1 MTLQSENVR
10 VTSVLSRALETL
22 CEGCWSAVRVACVPN
37 GLEYRFL
44 VRIEAPWRPDV
55 YSYLAKHTK
64 IWIPPDGGPLNLS
77 MDEALH
83 MGDLAAQYS
92 SDEPPAT
99 QPEQPAYREPA
110 FREPRR
116 IPADLTG
123 DALRDTFQ
131 P

>member
-1 MTLQSENVR
+1 
-10 VTSVLSRALETL
+10 
-22 CEGCWSAVRVACVPN
+22 
-37 GLEYRFL
+37 
-44 VRIEAPWRPDV
+44 V

-77 MDEALH
+77 MDEALR

-92 SDEPPAT
+92 SDEPTVTP
-99 QPEQPAYREPA
+99 PEQRSYREPTTFREPT

-123 DALRDTFQ
+123 DALSDTFQ

>member
-1 MTLQSENVR
+1 MTLLSENRR

-37 GLEYRFL
+37 GLEYRFI

-64 IWIPPDGGPLNLS
+64 IWIPVDGGPLNLS
-77 MDEALH
+77 MEEALR
-83 MGDLAAQYS
+83 MGALAAEYS
-92 SDEPPAT
+92 GEEPAAPR
-99 QPEQPAYREPA
+99 PQPAR
-110 FREPRR
+110 REPRR
-116 IPADLTG
+116 IPSDLTG

>member
-1 MTLQSENVR
+1 MTLQSENAR

-77 MDEALH
+77 LDEALH

-92 SDEPPAT
+92 SDESSAA
-99 QPEQPAYREPA
+99 QPVQTAHREPPY
-110 FREPRR
+110 REPRR

>member
-1 MTLQSENVR
+1 MTLQSENTR

-55 YSYLAKHTK
+55 YAYLAKHTK

-77 MDEALH
+77 MDEALR

-92 SDEPPAT
+92 SDEPAAA
-99 QPEQPAYREPA
+99 QPEQHTYREPT

>member
-1 MTLQSENVR
+1 MTLHSENAR

-37 GLEYRFL
+37 GLEYRFM

-55 YSYLAKHTK
+55 YAYLAKHTK

-77 MDEALH
+77 LDEALR
-83 MGDLAAQYS
+83 MGDLAAKYS
-92 SDEPPAT
+92 GEEAAAA
-99 QPEQPAYREPA
+99 QPAPA
-110 FREPRR
+110 PYREPRR

-123 DALRDTFQ
+123 QALSDTFQ

>member
-1 MTLQSENVR
+1 MTLHSENAR

-37 GLEYRFL
+37 GLEYRFM

-55 YSYLAKHTK
+55 YAYLAQHTK

-77 MDEALH
+77 MDEALN
-83 MGDLAAQYS
+83 MGALAARYS
-92 SDEPPAT
+92 GEETQEPAAKPVH
-99 QPEQPAYREPA
+99 REPA
-110 FREPRR
+110 YREPRR

>member
-1 MTLQSENVR
+1 MTLHSENAR

-22 CEGCWSAVRVACVPN
+22 CEGCWSAIRVACVPN

-83 MGDLAAQYS
+83 MGVLAAQYS
-92 SDEPPAT
+92 SDEPTDAPLAPT
-99 QPEQPAYREPA
+99 VHREPA
-110 FREPRR
+110 VPRT
-116 IPADLTG
+116 PP
-123 DALRDTFQ
+123 DTR
-131 P
+131 

>member
-1 MTLQSENVR
+1 MTLQSENAR

-77 MDEALH
+77 MDEALR

-92 SDEPPAT
+92 SDEPVVAPVGPT
-99 QPEQPAYREPA
+99 VHREPA
-110 FREPRR
+110 YREPRR

>member
-1 MTLQSENVR
+1 MTLQSENAR

-77 MDEALH
+77 MDEALR

-92 SDEPPAT
+92 SDEAAT
-99 QPEQPAYREPA
+99 LQPVETTYREPQ
-110 FREPRR
+110 FREPRH

-123 DALRDTFQ
+123 EALRDTFQ

>member
-1 MTLQSENVR
+1 MQSENAR

-55 YSYLAKHTK
+55 YAYLAKHTK

-77 MDEALH
+77 LAEALR

-92 SDEPPAT
+92 GEEAPTPA
-99 QPEQPAYREPA
+99 PVVRS
-110 FREPRR
+110 RR

>member
-1 MTLQSENVR
+1 MTLQSENAR

-55 YSYLAKHTK
+55 YSYLAKHTR

-77 MDEALH
+77 MDEALR

-92 SDEPPAT
+92 NDEPAAT
-99 QPEQPAYREPA
+99 QPEQRTYREPT

>member
-1 MTLQSENVR
+1 MTPQSENAR

-55 YSYLAKHTK
+55 YAYLAKHTK

-77 MDEALH
+77 LDEALR

-92 SDEPPAT
+92 GEEVAPA
-99 QPEQPAYREPA
+99 PAPTVRS
-110 FREPRR
+110 RR